1 MANEEKIKIKTVGT
15 GAENGVVSNRRLKLR
30 ASKQRLIMDFR
41 NSSDPQL
48 Q

>member
-1 MANEEKIKIKTVGT
+1 MTNGEKIKIKTVGT

-30 ASKQRLIMDFR
+30 ASKQRLIADFR
-41 NSSDPQL
+41 NCSDPEL